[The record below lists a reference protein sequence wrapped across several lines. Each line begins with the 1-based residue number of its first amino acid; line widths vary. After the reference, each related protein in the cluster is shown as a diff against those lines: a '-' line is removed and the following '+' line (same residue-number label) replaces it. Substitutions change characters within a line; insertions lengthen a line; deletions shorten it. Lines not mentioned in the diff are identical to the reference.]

1 MPVAADRKGDAAAR
15 AYCRGEPEPGQPD
28 PKPGHH
34 ILPKDTMSHPERGG
48 APPGA
53 PQVPWKGARCGAG
66 SARGTAAARR
76 TQPNQG
82 HRSLQMD
89 TNARSERGER
99 RRRSGASLG
108 VCSAEN
114 HCLGVEMGRLLGLG
128 EPRDCLKTVNLA
140 IRHGKTLF
148 SKSPT
153 MCWSGSWPFWSLWA
167 SLQCHCAT

>member
-1 MPVAADRKGDAAAR
+1 MWVDTVLVSSLAASVHLVSLHGGFVFDDHKVGPPTPLTPIPTHQTPAAQ
-15 AYCRGEPEPGQPD
+15 PEPGQPD

-34 ILPKDTMSHPERGG
+34 MLPKDTMSHPERGG

-89 TNARSERGER
+89 TNARSERGE
-99 RRRSGASLG
+99 APT
-108 VCSAEN
+108 SA
-114 HCLGVEMGRLLGLG
+114 
-128 EPRDCLKTVNLA
+128 LKA
-140 IRHGKTLF
+140 
-148 SKSPT
+148 
-153 MCWSGSWPFWSLWA
+153 LWCE
-167 SLQCHCAT
+167 LQGQDSRK